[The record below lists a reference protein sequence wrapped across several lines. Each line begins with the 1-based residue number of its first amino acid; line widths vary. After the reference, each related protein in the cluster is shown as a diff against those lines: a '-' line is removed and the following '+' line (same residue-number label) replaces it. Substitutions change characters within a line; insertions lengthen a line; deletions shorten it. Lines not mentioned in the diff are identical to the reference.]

1 LAECYGC
8 ATHTLIKDVDGL
20 YEADPKT
27 NPNAALIKEIT
38 VTELKARNLPTLPF
52 DRVLIDL
59 LACAR
64 QLQRFQIINGLKPHL
79 LEPAL
84 RGEHVGTIVR
94 KDAA

>member
-1 LAECYGC
+1 
-8 ATHTLIKDVDGL
+8 
-20 YEADPKT
+20 
-27 NPNAALIKEIT
+27 
-38 VTELKARNLPTLPF
+38 LPTLPF

-64 QLQRFQIINGLKPHL
+64 QVQRFQIINGLKPHL